1 MTTCG
6 ESMSGL
12 CLCECVGRLRF
23 LIRLLPHSIL
33 FSVNMAP
40 FGIRVMCIEPGF
52 FRTNVADPKL
62 LKKSLD
68 ELWSRLPQDVRDEY
82 TQDYIDTCE

>member
-1 MTTCG
+1 
-6 ESMSGL
+6 
-12 CLCECVGRLRF
+12 
-23 LIRLLPHSIL
+23 
-33 FSVNMAP
+33 MAP
-40 FGIRVMCIEPGF
+40 FGIKVMCIEPGF

-82 TQDYIDTCE
+82 SQDYIDTCE